1 MIRVMIAD
9 DHAIVRQGLKQI
21 LSSTEDI
28 EVTGEAE
35 TGFQAVKIVRQHTF
49 DVLLLDISL
58 PDRNGIEIL
67 KQIKKDKS
75 DLAVLM
81 LSMHNE
87 HEFAIR
93 ALKAGAAGYLNK
105 QSAPAQLV
113 VAIRQVASGNK
124 YVSPAVAQELANT
137 INSDS
142 DQPPHANLSD
152 REFQTLCLIATGKTL
167 SDISDE
173 MFLSPKTVSVYRGRV
188 LEKLKLTNNS
198 ELIRYA
204 IKNKLVD

>member
-1 MIRVMIAD
+1 MIAD

-21 LSSTEDI
+21 LSEIKDI
-28 EVTGEAE
+28 SVTGEAE
-35 TGFQAVKIVRQHTF
+35 TGFQAVKIARQHEF

-67 KQIKKDKS
+67 KQIRKDKPQLS
-75 DLAVLM
+75 VLM

-87 HEFAIR
+87 HEFAVR

-113 VAIRQVASGNK
+113 VAIRQVAGGDK

-137 INSDS
+137 INSDA
-142 DQPPHANLSD
+142 DQPLYSILSD
-152 REFQTLCLIATGKTL
+152 REFQTLCMIAAGKTL
-167 SDISDE
+167 SDISAE
-173 MFLSPKTVSVYRGRV
+173 MFLSPKTVSVYRARI

-204 IKNKLVD
+204 ILNKLVD